1 MRRMM
6 KIGLGTLA
14 VLAFAGHAEAGLRA
28 VYFDAAK
35 SGQLMIEVADNGD
48 ARIGEADSSDYG
60 LLLGGHFYIVGGQQ
74 GAPMVAR
81 IEDVGAAVDRVVPPI
96 FHDLLKSPSTASRL
110 PTHLR
115 AEAGAEQK
123 VGGYGGRLYH
133 VRGLDSADPQ
143 KVADYVISSD
153 PALAPV
159 GRVLEQFMN
168 AALVPAAV
176 MMGPAIPELIG
187 ETREIFALG
196 TPIDV
201 GGRFRLDHV
210 DRVDIAP
217 GRLALPAEPATV
229 DALVA
234 AMKADI
240 AENAHR

>member
-1 MRRMM
+1 MRGMI
-6 KIGLGTLA
+6 KIGLGALA
-14 VLAFAGHAEAGLRA
+14 ILAFAGQAEAGLRA

-35 SGQLMIEVADNGD
+35 SGQLVIEVADNGD

-96 FHDLLKSPSTASRL
+96 FHDLLKSPAAAAL
-110 PTHLR
+110 PAHLR
-115 AEAGAEQK
+115 AEPGAEQN
-123 VGGYGGRLYH
+123 VGGYAGRLYH
-133 VRGLDSADPQ
+133 VRGLDGADPE
-143 KVADYVISSD
+143 KAADYVISSD